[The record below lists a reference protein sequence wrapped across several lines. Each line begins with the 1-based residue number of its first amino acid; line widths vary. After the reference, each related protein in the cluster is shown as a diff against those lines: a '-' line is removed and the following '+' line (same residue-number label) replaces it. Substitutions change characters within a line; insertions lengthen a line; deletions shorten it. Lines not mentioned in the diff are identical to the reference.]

1 MEQLDIHR
9 KTVKLDLNLTVCIQI
24 RSNHTMYA
32 SIYMSFLNNK
42 GIEMKR
48 LVVGKSE
55 GYRKG

>member
-1 MEQLDIHR
+1 M
-9 KTVKLDLNLTVCIQI
+9 KLDLNLTACIQI
-24 RSNHTMYA
+24 RSKYTIYA
-32 SIYMSFLNNK
+32 FFYMSFLNNK

>member
-9 KTVKLDLNLTVCIQI
+9 KTMKLDLNLTVCIQI
-24 RSNHTMYA
+24 RSNYTMYA